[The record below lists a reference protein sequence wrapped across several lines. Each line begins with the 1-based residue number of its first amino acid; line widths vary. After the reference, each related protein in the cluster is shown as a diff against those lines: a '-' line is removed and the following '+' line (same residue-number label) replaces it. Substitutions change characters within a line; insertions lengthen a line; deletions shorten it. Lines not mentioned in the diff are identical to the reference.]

1 VDPAGTGAAPT
12 ATDARGSG
20 PRLVVVSAH
29 AADFVWRAGGAIA
42 RCAAEGGAVTVLC
55 LSFGERGESAALWRD
70 EGATLESVKAAR
82 AEEAA
87 AAAETLGARIEFFD
101 AGDYPL
107 RPTVELED
115 ALVARFRALAP
126 TLLLTHAE
134 RDPYNLDHAL
144 THELVLRARM
154 IAQAHGLPDRSTPV
168 LGATQVMA
176 FEPHQP
182 EQCGFVPDNLL
193 DITAVFDRKQAA
205 MKCMDGAQG
214 HLVSYYE
221 DLARRRGVQAVRNGA
236 PRSVTHAEAFQQV
249 FPHVGGIW

>member
-1 VDPAGTGAAPT
+1 MIPSV
-12 ATDARGSG
+12 
-20 PRLVVVSAH
+20 VVVSAH

-42 RCAAEGGAVTVLC
+42 ACAAGGGRVTVLC
-55 LSFGERGESAALWRD
+55 LSYGERGESAALWRSP
-70 EGATLESVKAAR
+70 GATLESVKAAR

-87 AAAETLGARIEFFD
+87 AAADALGAEIVFFD

-107 RPTVELED
+107 RPTDELLDE
-115 ALVARFRALAP
+115 LVARFRALQP

-154 IAQAHGLPDRSTPV
+154 VAQAEGLPDRDTAP
-168 LGATQVMA
+168 LGAAQVMA
-176 FEPHQP
+176 FEPHQS

-205 MKCMDGAQG
+205 MKCMAGAQG
-214 HLVSYYE
+214 HLVAYYE

-236 PRSVTHAEAFQQV
+236 PAAVTYAEAFQQV
-249 FPHVGGIW
+249 FPTVATRLW

>member
-1 VDPAGTGAAPT
+1 M
-12 ATDARGSG
+12 
-20 PRLVVVSAH
+20 SAH

-144 THELVLRARM
+144 T
-154 IAQAHGLPDRSTPV
+154 
-168 LGATQVMA
+168 
-176 FEPHQP
+176 QP
-182 EQCGFVPDNLL
+182 KNHKNLYLEEQEIL
-193 DITAVFDRKQAA
+193 
-205 MKCMDGAQG
+205 
-214 HLVSYYE
+214 Y
-221 DLARRRGVQAVRNGA
+221 
-236 PRSVTHAEAFQQV
+236 THK
-249 FPHVGGIW
+249 

>member
-1 VDPAGTGAAPT
+1 MDPAALPAPPV
-12 ATDARGSG
+12 A
-20 PRLVVVSAH
+20 PMVVVSAH

-42 RCAAEGGAVTVLC
+42 RCAQEGGHVTVLC
-55 LSFGERGESAALWRD
+55 LSYGERGESAALWRA
-70 EGATLESVKAAR
+70 EGATLASVKAAR
-82 AEEAA
+82 AEGATE
-87 AAAETLGARIEFFD
+87 AAETLGATVEFFD

-107 RPTVELED
+107 RADDALLD

-126 TLLLTHAE
+126 GLLLTHAA

-154 IAQAHGLPDRSTPV
+154 VAQAEGLPAGSGPP
-168 LGATQVMA
+168 LGAAQVMA

-182 EQCGFVPDNLL
+182 EQCGFVPDHLL

-205 MKCMDGAQG
+205 MKYMDAAQG

-236 PRSVTHAEAFQQV
+236 PGSVRHAEAFQAV
-249 FPHVGGIW
+249 FPRVGDRLW

>member
-1 VDPAGTGAAPT
+1 MPPSVLPSDVAP
-12 ATDARGSG
+12 GV
-20 PRLVVVSAH
+20 VVVSAH

-42 RCAAEGGAVTVLC
+42 ACVQDGGKATVLC
-55 LSFGERGESAALWRD
+55 LSYGERGESAALWRSPD
-70 EGATLESVKAAR
+70 ATLESVKAAR
-82 AEEAA
+82 AEEASA
-87 AAAETLGARIEFFD
+87 AADALGAEIVFFD

-107 RPTVELED
+107 RPTDELLDE
-115 ALVARFRALAP
+115 LVAHLRRLQP

-154 IAQAHGLPDRSTPV
+154 VAQAAGLPDRTTAP

-193 DITAVFDRKQAA
+193 DISAVFERKQAA
-205 MKCMDGAQG
+205 MKCMAGAQG
-214 HLVSYYE
+214 HLVAYYE

-236 PRSVTHAEAFQQV
+236 PRTVTHAEAFQQV
-249 FPHVGGIW
+249 FPTVAARLW